1 MLNFDPIA
9 ARAFWLRSW
18 LKKVIDSEPFR
29 SDHKPPSIAHISH
42 GAYAEMQTAQLI
54 DGYLYGFANEL
65 KATVE
70 KHIAWMESYPEPDRV
85 VYAEGNLGVEAWREA
100 LFSWRLMLGVCKWL
114 GRGEPTFGALT
125 AAAATDWQVVA
136 LVDGELAPDVR
147 ASRRY
152 QISLHFATA
161 LAADAPFLGL
171 KIYEAAGMKPP
182 MGPASNPARFGH
194 WACRHL
200 LGDGTRDENFVAR
213 GKAMMTAN
221 LLPIFLPSGD
231 NIQVALWLKA
241 IYFDSGVVQTP
252 QQAIAKAYDS
262 TPGIPRPDFI
272 PA

>member
-1 MLNFDPIA
+1 MLEFDPV
-9 ARAFWLRSW
+9 RGRGFWLQRW
-18 LKKVIDSEPFR
+18 LKRTIDSEPYS
-29 SDHKPPSIAHISH
+29 SDSKPPSITHISQ
-42 GAYAEMQTAQLI
+42 GAYAEMQTGRLI
-54 DGYLYGFANEL
+54 DGYLYGFANEV

-152 QISLHFATA
+152 QIGLHFATA
-161 LAADAPFLGL
+161 LAADAPFFGL
-171 KIYEAAGMKPP
+171 KIYEAAGMKSP
-182 MGPASNPARFGH
+182 MGPATIPARFGH
-194 WACRHL
+194 WACQHL
-200 LGDGTRDENFVAR
+200 LGDGMRDETFVAR
-213 GKAMMTAN
+213 GRDMLREN
-221 LLPIFLPSGD
+221 LLPRFYGGGNLIEA
-231 NIQVALWLKA
+231 ALWLKA
-241 IYFDSGVVQTP
+241 IYFDSGVAQTP
-252 QQAIAKAYDS
+252 EQAFARAYD
-262 TPGIPRPDFI
+262 TMPGVPRPDFI

>member
-1 MLNFDPIA
+1 MLEFDPIR
-9 ARAFWLRSW
+9 ARGFWLQRW
-18 LKKVIDSEPFR
+18 LKRTIDSEPY
-29 SDHKPPSIAHISH
+29 SSGSKPPSITHISQ
-42 GAYAEMQTAQLI
+42 GAYAEMQTSRLI

-65 KATVE
+65 NATVE

-85 VYAEGNLGVEAWREA
+85 AYAEGNLGVEAWREA

-152 QISLHFATA
+152 QMSLHFATA
-161 LAADAPFLGL
+161 LAADAPLLGL
-171 KIYEAAGMKPP
+171 KIYEAAGMRPP
-182 MGPASNPARFGH
+182 MGPATLPTRFGH
-194 WACRHL
+194 WACQHL
-200 LGDGTRDENFVAR
+200 LGNGTRDETFVAR
-213 GKAMMTAN
+213 GKAMLTAN

-241 IYFDSGVVQTP
+241 IYFDSGAVQTP
-252 QQAIAKAYDS
+252 EQAIAKAYDS